1 MTEHECSR
9 NAKGVNSSYSLPEWL
24 AGMWVG
30 GRVLPC
36 QQGSP
41 PPRTWPFLFQ
51 IIIAN
56 IP

>member
-41 PPRTWPFLFQ
+41 RQEPGLSCFKL
-51 IIIAN
+51 
-56 IP
+56 

>member
-1 MTEHECSR
+1 MTEHKCSR

>member
-24 AGMWVG
+24 AGMRVG
-30 GRVLPC
+30 GPCAPLPT
-36 QQGSP
+36 GLP

>member
-24 AGMWVG
+24 AGMRVG